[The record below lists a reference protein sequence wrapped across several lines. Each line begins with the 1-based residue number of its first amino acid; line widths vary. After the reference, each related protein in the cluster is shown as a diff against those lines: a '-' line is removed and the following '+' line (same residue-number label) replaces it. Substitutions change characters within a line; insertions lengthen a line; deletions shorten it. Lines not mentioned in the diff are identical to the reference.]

1 MQKTEIAFWG
11 IFAFVFFLA
20 IYIFKS
26 YIWSFISAIILY
38 FSFLPLS
45 LLIKKHIK
53 IKNNNLLSVILIILI
68 AIFIFLPLFFIITK
82 LVSEAYGF
90 SIIISDIFKDK
101 NLFHFFSKTPYIK
114 KYISFLEEFKIDE
127 HIKTF
132 SSKITNFIVN
142 SFGSIISFSF
152 DLFIDIFFMFFI
164 LFFLFK
170 EGERLRK
177 ILVQKILPFPDELE
191 EMVIERIGEV
201 VRKLFIG
208 NIIMIMVYAFILS
221 VGFLIADVP
230 SSIFWGTIGG
240 ILSLVPVV
248 GYISVWGI
256 VAIYLMLQGKGY
268 YALFVAIWSFV
279 WYILGENVI
288 KPIVVGKKI
297 KLHPLIFF
305 FAMLGG
311 IENFGVWGIIIGPVI
326 ITLLVSLYEAY
337 RTYKQWER
345 KDNLFLE

>member
-1 MQKTEIAFWG
+1 
-11 IFAFVFFLA
+11 
-20 IYIFKS
+20 
-26 YIWSFISAIILY
+26 
-38 FSFLPLS
+38 
-45 LLIKKHIK
+45 
-53 IKNNNLLSVILIILI
+53 
-68 AIFIFLPLFFIITK
+68 
-82 LVSEAYGF
+82 
-90 SIIISDIFKDK
+90 
-101 NLFHFFSKTPYIK
+101 
-114 KYISFLEEFKIDE
+114 
-127 HIKTF
+127 
-132 SSKITNFIVN
+132 
-142 SFGSIISFSF
+142 
-152 DLFIDIFFMFFI
+152 MFFI

-297 KLHPLIFF
+297 KLHPLI
-305 FAMLGG
+305 
-311 IENFGVWGIIIGPVI
+311 
-326 ITLLVSLYEAY
+326 SL
-337 RTYKQWER
+337 
-345 KDNLFLE
+345 